1 MLKFEKNDYT
11 IEEVTLCGETIR
23 FRAFRDL
30 IYVEK
35 PVNEEFQKM
44 NLFVP
49 ECYYEG
55 ASLHGYD
62 LGSAPVF
69 MPNTVGGYM
78 PGPADEPGTNPF
90 LQGRPNT
97 IFRALQHGYVVASP
111 AIRGRVQKG
120 ADGRYN
126 GKAPSCV
133 VDYKAAVRYLHFFA
147 DELPGDASK
156 IITNG
161 TSAGGALSSL
171 MGSTG
176 NHPDYERIC
185 RHLARRMPEITCLR
199 LPATARS
206 QTLNTQTWRMNGN
219 FAE

>member
-62 LGSAPVF
+62 LRSAAARLCCGIPGNPRQSAEGGRWPV
-69 MPNTVGGYM
+69 
-78 PGPADEPGTNPF
+78 
-90 LQGRPNT
+90 QRKST
-97 IFRALQHGYVVASP
+97 IL
-111 AIRGRVQKG
+111 RG
-120 ADGRYN
+120 
-126 GKAPSCV
+126 
-133 VDYKAAVRYLHFFA
+133 
-147 DELPGDASK
+147 
-156 IITNG
+156 
-161 TSAGGALSSL
+161 
-171 MGSTG
+171 
-176 NHPDYERIC
+176 
-185 RHLARRMPEITCLR
+185 
-199 LPATARS
+199 
-206 QTLNTQTWRMNGN
+206 
-219 FAE
+219 

>member
-62 LGSAPVF
+62 LGSAPVL

-78 PGPADEPGTNPF
+78 PGPAVKQIPVC
-90 LQGRPNT
+90 LQILHR
-97 IFRALQHGYVVASP
+97 IFTCQKQVNNFSRKIWNRKLQNV
-111 AIRGRVQKG
+111 I
-120 ADGRYN
+120 
-126 GKAPSCV
+126 
-133 VDYKAAVRYLHFFA
+133 
-147 DELPGDASK
+147 
-156 IITNG
+156 
-161 TSAGGALSSL
+161 
-171 MGSTG
+171 
-176 NHPDYERIC
+176 
-185 RHLARRMPEITCLR
+185 
-199 LPATARS
+199 
-206 QTLNTQTWRMNGN
+206 
-219 FAE
+219 

>member
-1 MLKFEKNDYT
+1 
-11 IEEVTLCGETIR
+11 
-23 FRAFRDL
+23 
-30 IYVEK
+30 
-35 PVNEEFQKM
+35 M

-120 ADGRYN
+120 ADGPVQR
-126 GKAPSCV
+126 K
-133 VDYKAAVRYLHFFA
+133 
-147 DELPGDASK
+147 
-156 IITNG
+156 
-161 TSAGGALSSL
+161 
-171 MGSTG
+171 ST
-176 NHPDYERIC
+176 I
-185 RHLARRMPEITCLR
+185 LR
-199 LPATARS
+199 
-206 QTLNTQTWRMNGN
+206 G
-219 FAE
+219 

>member
-90 LQGRPNT
+90 TGQTQHDFSCTAARLCCGIPGNPRQSAEGGRWPVQRKST
-97 IFRALQHGYVVASP
+97 IL
-111 AIRGRVQKG
+111 RG
-120 ADGRYN
+120 
-126 GKAPSCV
+126 
-133 VDYKAAVRYLHFFA
+133 
-147 DELPGDASK
+147 
-156 IITNG
+156 
-161 TSAGGALSSL
+161 
-171 MGSTG
+171 
-176 NHPDYERIC
+176 
-185 RHLARRMPEITCLR
+185 
-199 LPATARS
+199 
-206 QTLNTQTWRMNGN
+206 
-219 FAE
+219 

>member
-90 LQGRPNT
+90 LQGDPTRFFVHCSTAMLWHPRQSAAECRRGQMAGT
-97 IFRALQHGYVVASP
+97 TEKHHPAWLIIKQPCDISTFSRMSCLAMRAKLSP
-111 AIRGRVQKG
+111 MERV
-120 ADGRYN
+120 
-126 GKAPSCV
+126 PE
-133 VDYKAAVRYLHFFA
+133 VRC
-147 DELPGDASK
+147 
-156 IITNG
+156 
-161 TSAGGALSSL
+161 
-171 MGSTG
+171 
-176 NHPDYERIC
+176 HP
-185 RHLARRMPEITCLR
+185 
-199 LPATARS
+199 
-206 QTLNTQTWRMNGN
+206 
-219 FAE
+219 

>member
-90 LQGRPNT
+90 LRLAPKCA
-97 IFRALQHGYVVASP
+97 AL
-111 AIRGRVQKG
+111 RT
-120 ADGRYN
+120 
-126 GKAPSCV
+126 
-133 VDYKAAVRYLHFFA
+133 KAA
-147 DELPGDASK
+147 SK
-156 IITNG
+156 TEYDF
-161 TSAGGALSSL
+161 
-171 MGSTG
+171 
-176 NHPDYERIC
+176 P
-185 RHLARRMPEITCLR
+185 R
-199 LPATARS
+199 LTARLCRS
-206 QTLNTQTWRMNGN
+206 ISSDPRQS
-219 FAE
+219 AEGGRWPVQRKSTILRG

>member
-69 MPNTVGGYM
+69 MPV
-78 PGPADEPGTNPF
+78 
-90 LQGRPNT
+90 
-97 IFRALQHGYVVASP
+97 
-111 AIRGRVQKG
+111 IRSAATCRV
-120 ADGRYN
+120 R
-126 GKAPSCV
+126 
-133 VDYKAAVRYLHFFA
+133 RM
-147 DELPGDASK
+147 
-156 IITNG
+156 
-161 TSAGGALSSL
+161 SL
-171 MGSTG
+171 
-176 NHPDYERIC
+176 ERIHFYRADPTRFFVHCSTAMLWHPRQSAAEC
-185 RHLARRMPEITCLR
+185 RRGQMAGTTESTILR
-199 LPATARS
+199 
-206 QTLNTQTWRMNGN
+206 G
-219 FAE
+219 

>member
-69 MPNTVGGYM
+69 MPNTV
-78 PGPADEPGTNPF
+78 AATC
-90 LQGRPNT
+90 R
-97 IFRALQHGYVVASP
+97 V
-111 AIRGRVQKG
+111 RG
-120 ADGRYN
+120 
-126 GKAPSCV
+126 
-133 VDYKAAVRYLHFFA
+133 
-147 DELPGDASK
+147 
-156 IITNG
+156 
-161 TSAGGALSSL
+161 
-171 MGSTG
+171 
-176 NHPDYERIC
+176 
-185 RHLARRMPEITCLR
+185 
-199 LPATARS
+199 
-206 QTLNTQTWRMNGN
+206 
-219 FAE
+219 

>member
-97 IFRALQHGYVVASP
+97 IFRALQHGYVGHPRQSAAECRRGQMAGTTEKHHPAWLIIKQPCDISTSSRMSCLAMRAKLSP
-111 AIRGRVQKG
+111 MERV
-120 ADGRYN
+120 
-126 GKAPSCV
+126 PE
-133 VDYKAAVRYLHFFA
+133 VRC
-147 DELPGDASK
+147 
-156 IITNG
+156 
-161 TSAGGALSSL
+161 
-171 MGSTG
+171 
-176 NHPDYERIC
+176 HP
-185 RHLARRMPEITCLR
+185 
-199 LPATARS
+199 
-206 QTLNTQTWRMNGN
+206 
-219 FAE
+219 